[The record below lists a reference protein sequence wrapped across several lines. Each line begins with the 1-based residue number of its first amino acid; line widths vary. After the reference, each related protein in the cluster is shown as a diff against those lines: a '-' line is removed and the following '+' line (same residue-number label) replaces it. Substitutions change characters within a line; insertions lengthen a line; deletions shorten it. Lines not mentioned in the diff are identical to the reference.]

1 MSRPKTAK
9 TRSRDRKVADSKA
22 RPNVQ
27 PVLSKRNLNVL
38 LCFLLATATIA
49 LYSPVIEY
57 PFVVLDDTDYVT
69 SNVHVH
75 GGLSWRTIKWAFTE
89 FTAANWHPLT
99 WLSHALDYQLFALNP
114 AGHHLDSVLIHALNV
129 VLLFLVLRWLT
140 GRVAPSLL
148 VAALFALHPIN
159 VESVAWVAER
169 KNVLC
174 TFFFLAAIGAYAWY
188 AQRPRGSRY
197 LSVLV
202 LFAMG
207 LMAKPMVITL
217 PLVLLLLDYWPLGR
231 TPDSPASPF
240 HAPQQAISKLLLEK
254 IPLLAMSAASAL
266 VTMRAQRGGYAVR
279 TLYQFPF
286 ASRVENAIVSYTLY
300 LWKMLWPERLAIAYP
315 HAAASL
321 PAWQWISSGLVLTTI
336 TVLVIIFRAHRYLPV
351 GWFWFLGM
359 LVPVIGL
366 VQVGDAAMAD
376 RYAYLPLIGVF
387 IVGAWAL
394 DDWSRVK
401 DIRQTWLIIPAAV
414 ALIALSVATHRQM
427 TYWGSE
433 YDLWSHS
440 LAVTEGNIFAH
451 DALGAALMDPHTTMS
466 QRDQENFTPEQRMEA
481 ARSHL
486 EHALAMRRALAR
498 ENPNTYLPDMAVT
511 LNNLANLERTQNNL
525 EAARH
530 YYEEGLEIHAQLA
543 QQNLDPYP
551 ADRAQALNNLAYLE
565 RSKLEND
572 KALLHF
578 EDALKI
584 YRGLAQ
590 QNPEQYL
597 PNVGEVLNSLAVTER
612 DEKRMDEARRDYYEA
627 LGIRRRLVQQ
637 NAGEYLPFLAMTLN
651 DLGVLDGAENR
662 TEEAR
667 QHYEEALKLY
677 RQLTDR
683 DPDTFSRYLAGTL
696 NNLAFLYE
704 NQHRIE
710 ESRADYNEALSLYRK
725 LFRADPN
732 QYAGDVAR
740 VEASLQGLE
749 KKEGPKPGTPGTGA
763 KKELGAD

>member
-1 MSRPKTAK
+1 M
-9 TRSRDRKVADSKA
+9 
-22 RPNVQ
+22 
-27 PVLSKRNLNVL
+27 NVL
-38 LCFLLATATIA
+38 LCFLLAAGTIA

-57 PFVVLDDTDYVT
+57 PFVVLDDADYVT
-69 SNVHVH
+69 SNLHVH

-114 AGHHLDSVLIHALNV
+114 AGHHLDSILIHALNV
-129 VLLFLVLRWLT
+129 VLLFMVLRWLT

-188 AQRPRGSRY
+188 AQRPRGLRY

-217 PLVLLLLDYWPLGR
+217 PFVLLLLDYWPLGR
-231 TPDSPASPF
+231 TPDSPASALHP
-240 HAPQQAISKLLLEK
+240 PQLAISKLLLEK
-254 IPLLAMSAASAL
+254 IPLLMLSAASAL
-266 VTMRAQRGGYAVR
+266 VTMQAQRGGYAVR
-279 TLYQFPF
+279 TLHQFSI
-286 ASRVENAIVSYTLY
+286 AARIENAILSYTLY
-300 LWKMLWPERLAIAYP
+300 LWKTLWPARLAIAYP

-321 PAWQWISSGLVLTTI
+321 PPWQWISSGLVLI
-336 TVLVIIFRAHRYLPV
+336 SLTVLVIIFRAHRYLPV
-351 GWFWFLGM
+351 GWLWFLGM

-387 IVGAWAL
+387 VIIAWGL
-394 DDWSRVK
+394 DDWSGVK
-401 DIRQTWLIIPAAV
+401 NIRQTWLIVPAV
-414 ALIALSVATHRQM
+414 GALIALSVATHRQM
-427 TYWGSE
+427 AYWESE

-440 LAVTEGNIFAH
+440 LAVTEGNIFSH
-451 DALGAALMDPHTTMS
+451 DALGAALMDPDTTMS

-486 EHALAMRRALAR
+486 EQALAMRRELAR

-525 EAARH
+525 ESARR

-543 QQNLDPYP
+543 KQNLDPYP
-551 ADRAQALNNLAYLE
+551 ADRAQALNNVAYLE

-584 YRGLAQ
+584 YRQLAR
-590 QNPEQYL
+590 QNPDQYL

-627 LGIRRRLVQQ
+627 LEIRRRLVRQ
-637 NAGEYLPFLAMTLN
+637 NPGEYLPFLAMTLN

-667 QHYEEALKLY
+667 LHYEEALNLY

-704 NQHRIE
+704 RQNRIE
-710 ESRADYNEALSLYRK
+710 ESRTDYNEALGLYRR
-725 LFRADPN
+725 LFRADPTH
-732 QYAGDVAR
+732 YAGDVAR
-740 VEASLQGLE
+740 VEASLRSLE
-749 KKEGPKPGTPGTGA
+749 KKEGPKPDARGIGT
-763 KKELGAD
+763 KKALGAD

>member
-129 VLLFLVLRWLT
+129 VLLFLVLRWVT

-286 ASRVENAIVSYTLY
+286 ASRVEKAMDLIRIGFDDHHSARNY
-300 LWKMLWPERLAIAYP
+300 L
-315 HAAASL
+315 SG
-321 PAWQWISSGLVLTTI
+321 SSIFTRGM
-336 TVLVIIFRAHRYLPV
+336 VLVPRDAGPRYRPGTSGRCRYGRSLRLPSVDWSLHRRC
-351 GWFWFLGM
+351 LGPGR
-359 LVPVIGL
+359 LVPRERYP
-366 VQVGDAAMAD
+366 AD
-376 RYAYLPLIGVF
+376 MV
-387 IVGAWAL
+387 
-394 DDWSRVK
+394 DNS
-401 DIRQTWLIIPAAV
+401 
-414 ALIALSVATHRQM
+414 
-427 TYWGSE
+427 GS
-433 YDLWSHS
+433 
-440 LAVTEGNIFAH
+440 GC
-451 DALGAALMDPHTTMS
+451 
-466 QRDQENFTPEQRMEA
+466 
-481 ARSHL
+481 
-486 EHALAMRRALAR
+486 
-498 ENPNTYLPDMAVT
+498 
-511 LNNLANLERTQNNL
+511 
-525 EAARH
+525 
-530 YYEEGLEIHAQLA
+530 
-543 QQNLDPYP
+543 
-551 ADRAQALNNLAYLE
+551 ADRAQCGHAPP
-565 RSKLEND
+565 D
-572 KALLHF
+572 
-578 EDALKI
+578 D
-584 YRGLAQ
+584 
-590 QNPEQYL
+590 
-597 PNVGEVLNSLAVTER
+597 VLG
-612 DEKRMDEARRDYYEA
+612 K
-627 LGIRRRLVQQ
+627 
-637 NAGEYLPFLAMTLN
+637 
-651 DLGVLDGAENR
+651 
-662 TEEAR
+662 
-667 QHYEEALKLY
+667 
-677 RQLTDR
+677 
-683 DPDTFSRYLAGTL
+683 
-696 NNLAFLYE
+696 
-704 NQHRIE
+704 
-710 ESRADYNEALSLYRK
+710 
-725 LFRADPN
+725 
-732 QYAGDVAR
+732 
-740 VEASLQGLE
+740 
-749 KKEGPKPGTPGTGA
+749 
-763 KKELGAD
+763 